1 MTRKLRADNRLHVVV
16 HRVLLIKHYVM
27 LFVCHVFVLRI
38 MYFWFLLYICAAYY
52 ILVLHIMYFLLYTA
66 YFIYRGCFVQNII
79 NIWRQHISDI
89 NHQLASHGYFLN
101 WPPPF
106 SAPKSQL
113 ELLLHDIVYLRE
125 PLVCSLTY
133 FILCTQ
139 LWCEAGSTVE
149 NALYNCEYT
158 IHKVPSCTL
167 WLVLLNASTIIKRK
181 TWSDH
186 SRWPI

>member
-16 HRVLLIKHYVM
+16 HRVLLIEHYVL

-133 FILCTQ
+133 FILCT
-139 LWCEAGSTVE
+139 
-149 NALYNCEYT
+149 
-158 IHKVPSCTL
+158 
-167 WLVLLNASTIIKRK
+167 
-181 TWSDH
+181 
-186 SRWPI
+186 